1 MNEREE
7 LILYKMGD
15 ISKLL
20 EPGRERV
27 QNLRGFEEHY
37 TDIVDY
43 IIRCTYRIWEE
54 KGLGLIYGH
63 YQHNVKIWTTEGLT
77 YGREAVIAASAQ
89 TQAAFPDLRL
99 YGDEVIWSGND
110 VAGFHTSHRI
120 TWVGTNT
127 GYSKYG
133 PPTGRHIVRT
143 GIAHCF
149 VQENRV
155 VEEWIARDEM
165 SLVLQLGYDPVEKAK
180 EIVTRE
186 AKGGWE
192 PLPAGEIERVQGQN
206 TPAILPAPPD
216 EFDPDYFARRAYHEV
231 WNWRLLNTLDQDY
244 APNHICH
251 APAGRELYGLGEL
264 KAFVLSMLAAFP
276 DAALEVD
283 HVDWLGSE
291 ADGYRIAVRW
301 TLLGTHTG
309 PGVYGEAT
317 GKQIRLLGISHHLV
331 RDGKSVEEWMSFDE
345 FALLKQLFQK
355 AR

>member
-27 QNLRGFEEHY
+27 QNLSGFEDHY

-110 VAGFHTSHRI
+110 MDGFHSSHRI

-133 PPTGRHIVRT
+133 PPTGRKIVRT

-180 EIVTRE
+180 EMVARE
-186 AKGGWE
+186 AKGGLE
-192 PLPAGEIERVQGQN
+192 PLPTGEIERVQGQN
-206 TPAILPAPPD
+206 TPAILPDPPD
-216 EFDPDYFARRAYHEV
+216 QFDPDYFVRRSYHEV
-231 WNWRLLNTLDQDY
+231 WNWRLLNTIDRDY
-244 APNHICH
+244 ASNHLCH
-251 APAGRELYGLGEL
+251 ASAGRELYGRGAL
-264 KAFVLSMLAAFP
+264 KAFILSMLAAFP

-291 ADGYRIAVRW
+291 AEGYRVAVRW
-301 TLLGTHTG
+301 NLLGTHTG
-309 PGVYGEAT
+309 PGIYGEPT
-317 GKQIRLLGISHHLV
+317 GKQIRLLGISHHLIQ
-331 RDGKSVEEWMSFDE
+331 DGKSVEEWMLFDE
-345 FALLKQLFQK
+345 FALLKQLF
-355 AR
+355 R